1 MTFPNLWGLLLLLAI
16 PVLILI
22 YIIKRENRE
31 RAVSGTYLWHLS
43 DRFLKKRLP
52 IKRVSVFLTFLLQLI
67 ILSLFAVSAMQPAL
81 TIGQL
86 SGKIV
91 VIDASASML
100 TEQDG
105 VSRFDAAVE
114 KAKDLAESGLC
125 SSMTVIV
132 ASDTP
137 ACLVMGGSMSEA
149 LDALD
154 NATCGYGGMDLYEA
168 MKLVREASSRIGLAQ
183 VILYTDTEFADVEN
197 VEVVDMRR
205 GEKNLAVTEL
215 THSAGHFQ
223 GTLVSYGEDRE
234 VCAGLSIDGNVVET
248 QTVSCPD
255 GETVTVKFNATAVN
269 FESATLM
276 VDVEDALEIDNSF
289 SVAGLGSDPVSVL
302 VIGSEVLF
310 FEKAFES
317 LGNCEVTVKEKYKL
331 EDDGQYDLYVFS
343 SCVPGWDSIP
353 RTGVTLGF
361 TQYKGT
367 VSSMSYSTILSNIRI
382 MDGYCGQT
390 GLTPQYDMR
399 LEIDPIWT
407 GMDSALQD
415 VYVHLVN
422 RYIITRGNSLE
433 NGTMG
438 IWEPILGSE
447 STGLNMTLRRILD
460 NGARHYIFMF
470 PISQSNLALTP
481 AFPMLLQ
488 NACGLAS
495 PPPFEKP
502 HYAVGETVELS
513 LGENAQSPVMTTPD
527 GTMTELA
534 DSAAFVPTYPGLY
547 TLSYDVVRKP
557 PENDPTGDL
566 DLDSWFDENEEETDP
581 DEDLRSRTAS
591 FFVSIPPSEYET
603 YSGETIYYTNTFDIH
618 RDGKQMTNTLL
629 PFAAVLMTALLLFEW
644 GYFYRGKH

>member
-1 MTFPNLWGLLLLLAI
+1 MIFPNLWGLLLLLAI
-16 PVLILI
+16 PILVII
-22 YIIKRENRE
+22 YVIKRENRE

-43 DRFLKKRLP
+43 ERFLKKRLP

-67 ILSLFAVSAMQPAL
+67 ILSLFAVSAMQPAMTL
-81 TIGQL
+81 GQF

-125 SSMTVIV
+125 ASMTVIV

-154 NATCGYGGMDLYEA
+154 SATCGYGGMDLYEA

-197 VEVVDMRR
+197 VEIVDMRR

-215 THSAGHFQ
+215 THTGGVFE
-223 GTLVSYGEDRE
+223 GTLVSYGEARE
-234 VCAGLSIDGNVVET
+234 VSAKLCVDGEVVET

-255 GETVTVKFNATAVN
+255 GEPATVKFAATATG
-269 FESATLM
+269 FESATLL
-276 VDVEDALEIDNSF
+276 VDVKDALEIDNSF
-289 SVAGLGSDPVSVL
+289 SVAGPRLNPVSVL

-310 FEKAFES
+310 FEKAFEA
-317 LGNCEVTVKEKYKL
+317 LGNCEVTVQESYRL
-331 EDDGQYDLYVFS
+331 EDEGRYDLYVFS
-343 SCVPGWDSIP
+343 SCVPSWDSLP
-353 RTGVTLGF
+353 RSGVTLGF
-361 TQYKGT
+361 TQCNNNPDYF
-367 VSSMSYSTILSNIRI
+367 SRTILSKLHLSIAQ
-382 MDGYCGQT
+382 YGQT
-390 GLTPQYDMR
+390 GLTPQHDLR
-399 LEIDPIWT
+399 LEIDPLWA
-407 GMDSALQD
+407 GMDAALRD
-415 VYVHLVN
+415 VYVRLLYRCSIRN
-422 RYIITRGNSLE
+422 TSLD
-433 NGTMG
+433 NGILD
-438 IWEPILGSE
+438 IWEPILGAE
-447 STGLNMTLRRILD
+447 YADLNMTLRRILD
-460 NGARHYIFMF
+460 NGTRHYIFLF

-488 NACGLAS
+488 NACGLAVPS
-495 PPPFEKP
+495 PLERS

-513 LGENAQSPVMTTPD
+513 LGEVSQSPTMTTPD
-527 GTMTELA
+527 GTVTELA
-534 DSAAFVPTYPGLY
+534 DAAAFVPTYPGMY
-547 TLSYDVVRKP
+547 TLSYDVVQKP
-557 PENDPTGDL
+557 SENDPLGDL
-566 DLDSWFDENEEETDP
+566 FDRLDENDTESEEEAEPEEKPRT
-581 DEDLRSRTAS
+581 RTAS
-591 FFVSIPPSEYET
+591 FFVHISPSEYET
-603 YSGETIYYTNTFDIH
+603 HSGETIYYTNTFDIQ

-629 PFAAVLMTALLLFEW
+629 PFAAVLLTALILFEW